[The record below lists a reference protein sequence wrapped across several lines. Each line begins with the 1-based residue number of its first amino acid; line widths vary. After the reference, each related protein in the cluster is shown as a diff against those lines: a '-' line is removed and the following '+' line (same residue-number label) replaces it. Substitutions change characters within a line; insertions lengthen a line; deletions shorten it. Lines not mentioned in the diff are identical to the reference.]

1 MIPSSMLCSTTF
13 PWNYKL
19 IRKQLLIYAIKQIYI
34 VIEYPIYSLRHG
46 EIVLTSFIQTILLGL
61 GLELT
66 EHSK

>member
-1 MIPSSMLCSTTF
+1 M
-13 PWNYKL
+13 
-19 IRKQLLIYAIKQIYI
+19 QLNKYII
-34 VIEYPIYSLRHG
+34 VIEYPIYSLQHR